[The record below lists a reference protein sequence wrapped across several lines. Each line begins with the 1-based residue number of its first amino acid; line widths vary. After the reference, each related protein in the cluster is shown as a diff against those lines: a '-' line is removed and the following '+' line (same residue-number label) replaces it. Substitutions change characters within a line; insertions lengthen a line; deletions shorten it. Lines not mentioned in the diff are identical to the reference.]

1 MSLALLLILIGVGFL
16 CMAGLALL
24 VVHLDRDEREPT
36 EEEWRQD
43 QW

>member
-1 MSLALLLILIGVGFL
+1 MSLALLLILMGVGFL

-24 VVHLDRDEREPT
+24 VVHLDRDDRTQT
-36 EEEWRQD
+36 EEEWKQD